1 MGKTTDPPPAHA
13 GNTCPC
19 VDMVPVLA
27 TSTGAP
33 AGLHGIAPDGTIL
46 MGSLPITG
54 GSLA

>member
-13 GNTCPC
+13 GNTCPR

-46 MGSLPITG
+46 MGSLSITG